1 VLKKLPP
8 AERRPPTT
16 DHRQNIRHT
25 PNTKRYIKIHKMDV
39 SNAVRQVEE
48 LLTQQETWY
57 GCDGAIKIKTP
68 ALFSRLQRIGQPSSN
83 SSNSNNSN
91 YSNYSNYRL
100 LEVKKTLAFD
110 IKCSILHPNELS
122 NLIISIEFP
131 LDYPSS
137 STCRVKAVHSS
148 HPDREYTS
156 CTSAIAKYLEAFTG
170 CECVELVIEWLAEHK
185 MTCLEESQCSDD
197 VADGSGVVL
206 GQGKVQCY
214 VLRFNHI
221 LSGPEHKKEKAM
233 LDVAKK
239 MKLQGG
245 LLWGTPGI
253 VVVVPP
259 STEEEAKDYASEC
272 RTIGKR
278 ADGVEEM
285 WLPQSG
291 IDEAGL
297 GGLAQQKRGGKFQD
311 LDTAALRLGCGGDED
326 LLRFVLGIQ

>member
-1 VLKKLPP
+1 MYWRTVHH
-8 AERRPPTT
+8 RPQHTVVEKTT
-16 DHRQNIRHT
+16 DHRPFDIRYDT
-25 PNTKRYIKIHKMDV
+25 FKIHEMDV

-57 GCDGAIKIKTP
+57 GCDGAIEVKTP

-83 SSNSNNSN
+83 CNN
-91 YSNYSNYRL
+91 R
-100 LEVKKTLAFD
+100 LEVKKSLAFD

-137 STCRVKAVHSS
+137 WTCRVMAMHAS
-148 HPDREYTS
+148 HPDREYIS
-156 CTSAIAKYLEAFTG
+156 CTSAITKYLEAFTG

-185 MTCLEESQCSDD
+185 MTCLDESQSSDD
-197 VADGSGVVL
+197 VADEDGVEL
-206 GQGKVQCY
+206 GLGKVRCF
-214 VLRFNHI
+214 VLRFNHL

-259 STEEEAKDYASEC
+259 STEEDAKDYASEC

-291 IDEAGL
+291 TDEAGL
-297 GGLAQQKRGGKFQD
+297 GGLAQQKRGGKLQD

>member
-1 VLKKLPP
+1 
-8 AERRPPTT
+8 
-16 DHRQNIRHT
+16 
-25 PNTKRYIKIHKMDV
+25 MDV
-39 SNAVRQVEE
+39 SNAIRQVEE

-57 GCDGAIKIKTP
+57 GCDGAIEVKTP
-68 ALFSRLQRIGQPSSN
+68 SLFSRLQRIGHHSTSSTSSN
-83 SSNSNNSN
+83 N
-91 YSNYSNYRL
+91 RL

-131 LDYPSS
+131 LDYPSA
-137 STCRVKAVHSS
+137 STCRVKAAHAS

-170 CECVELVIEWLAEHK
+170 CECVEMVIDWLAEHK
-185 MTCLEESQCSDD
+185 MTCLEESQSSDD
-197 VADGSGVVL
+197 VADGPGVEL
-206 GQGKVQCY
+206 GQDKIRCF
-214 VLRFNHI
+214 VLRFNHL

-239 MKLQGG
+239 TKLQGG

-259 STEEEAKDYASEC
+259 SMEEDAKDYASEC

-278 ADGVEEM
+278 ADGVEEFL
-285 WLPQSG
+285 LPQSG

-297 GGLAQQKRGGKFQD
+297 GGLAQQKRGGRLQD
-311 LDTAALRLGCGGDED
+311 LDTVALRLACGGDED
-326 LLRFVLGIQ
+326 LLRFVLGVQ